1 MSDEQ
6 MKPPRRP
13 VEADVKVLHEGEFLR
28 LLRREHWEYVVR
40 PNSSGAGFVVAVT
53 DAGEL
58 VLVEQYRWPIRARSI
73 ELPAGIIGD
82 SVEFVGEDACSSGLR
97 ELEEE
102 TGFRGESAELITSA
116 PTAAGL
122 TAETSYFVRA
132 RKLTRVHAG
141 GGVDGEDITVHCI
154 PVEQVDDWLDLQRAT
169 GISVDT
175 RIYAALHFLAREARR
190 KA

>member
-6 MKPPRRP
+6 VKKPPRRP
-13 VEADVKVLHEGEFLR
+13 VEADVQVLHEGEFLR

-82 SVEFVGEDACSSGLR
+82 SAEFADEDACTSGLR

-102 TGFRGESAELITSA
+102 TGFRGERATLITSA

-122 TAETSYFVRA
+122 TAETSYFVRVH
-132 RKLTRVHAG
+132 RLKRVHDG
-141 GGVDGEDITVHCI
+141 GGVDGEDITVHCV
-154 PVEQVDDWLDLQRAT
+154 PVAEVDDWLDARRAE
-169 GISVDT
+169 GLSVDT
-175 RIYAALHFLAREARR
+175 RIYAALHFLARERR
-190 KA
+190 

>member
-6 MKPPRRP
+6 IKPRRP
-13 VEADVKVLHEGEFLR
+13 VEADVQVLHEGEWLR
-28 LLRREHWEYVVR
+28 LLRRAHWEYVVR
-40 PNSSGAGFVVAVT
+40 PNSSGAGFIVALT
-53 DAGEL
+53 EAGEL

-82 SVEFVGEDACSSGLR
+82 SAAFADEDACASALR

-102 TGFRGESAELITSA
+102 TGFRGTHAELIVTA

-122 TAETSYFVRA
+122 TAETSYFVRVHG
-132 RKLTRVHAG
+132 LVRVGAG
-141 GGVDGEDITVHCI
+141 GGVDGEDIRVHCI
-154 PVEQVDDWLDLQRAT
+154 ALAEVDDWLDAQRAA
-169 GISVDT
+169 GLQVDA

-190 KA
+190 RR

>member
-6 MKPPRRP
+6 MKQRRP
-13 VEADVKVLHEGEFLR
+13 IDPDVQLLHDGEFLR
-28 LLRREHWEYVVR
+28 LLRRERWEYVVR
-40 PNSSGAGFVVAVT
+40 PYSSGAAFVVAVT

-58 VLVEQYRWPIRARSI
+58 VLVEQYRWPIRARCI

-82 SVEFVGEDACSSGLR
+82 SAEFADEDPCASGLR

-102 TGFRGESAELITSA
+102 TGFRGSSATPIVSA

-122 TAETSYFVRA
+122 SAEYSHFVRV
-132 RKLTRVHAG
+132 RGLTRVGNG

-154 PVEQVDDWLDLQRAT
+154 RLAEVDDWLDAQRAA
-169 GISVDT
+169 GLSVDT
-175 RIYAALHFLAREARR
+175 RIYAALHFLARESA
-190 KA
+190 K